1 MRFEWDEKKRR
12 SNVQRHGID
21 FAEAEKVFTGQ
32 VLTVLDDRYD
42 YDEARLFTLG
52 LLDERVVAIAH
63 TETAEVTR
71 IFPSE
76 RHRGMKKRSTTK
88 KSETDWKRIDAMK
101 DEDIDFSDI
110 PEATPEMFARA
121 VLRRNF
127 EPIPRK
133 KQLTLRVDSDVVEW
147 YRKQGRGYQTKI
159 NALLR
164 AYMKEHQRNSA

>member
-1 MRFEWDEKKRR
+1 
-12 SNVQRHGID
+12 
-21 FAEAEKVFTGQ
+21 
-32 VLTVLDDRYD
+32 
-42 YDEARLFTLG
+42 
-52 LLDERVVAIAH
+52 
-63 TETAEVTR
+63 
-71 IFPSE
+71 
-76 RHRGMKKRSTTK
+76 MKKRSTTK